1 MLKSIP
7 PREAPP
13 DLQPPLLQAPK
24 QCLPVVSFPAS
35 SHAHM
40 EGFGKHHPLLTMHF
54 LLCLLF
60 VTGESGKMGS
70 AHLGQREGSNSR
82 WDRGSPG
89 TSNLEDLSHHL
100 HTGASAALLCSTAR
114 QGRGTAKRRREGRD
128 EALRETHLL
137 SLSPCPS

>member
-1 MLKSIP
+1 
-7 PREAPP
+7 
-13 DLQPPLLQAPK
+13 
-24 QCLPVVSFPAS
+24 
-35 SHAHM
+35 
-40 EGFGKHHPLLTMHF
+40 
-54 LLCLLF
+54 
-60 VTGESGKMGS
+60 MGS
-70 AHLGQREGSNSR
+70 AHLGQREGSNPR

-114 QGRGTAKRRREGRD
+114 QGRGTAKRRREDRD